1 MRVLVIGLATLALA
15 VPATSATT
23 PSGLRGIVTRGPVTP
38 VCRVDVP
45 CDEPAA
51 NVVLVFSQSGRV
63 IARTTTG
70 RAGGYR
76 LTLRPGR
83 YSVRTTRRTGIGSGV
98 MPASVLVP
106 RGRVARVDFKIDTGI
121 R

>member
-1 MRVLVIGLATLALA
+1 MRILAIAVTTFALA

-23 PSGLRGIVTRGPVTP
+23 PSGLRGIVRRGPVTP
-38 VCRVDVP
+38 VCRVAVP

-51 NVVLVFSQSGRV
+51 GVVLVFSQSGRV
-63 IARTTTG
+63 VARATTG

-76 LTLRPGR
+76 LVLRPGR
-83 YSVRTTRRTGIGSGV
+83 YAVRTTRRTGIGSGV
-98 MPASVLVP
+98 MPGSVLVP
-106 RGRVARVDFKIDTGI
+106 RGRVARVDFEIDTGI